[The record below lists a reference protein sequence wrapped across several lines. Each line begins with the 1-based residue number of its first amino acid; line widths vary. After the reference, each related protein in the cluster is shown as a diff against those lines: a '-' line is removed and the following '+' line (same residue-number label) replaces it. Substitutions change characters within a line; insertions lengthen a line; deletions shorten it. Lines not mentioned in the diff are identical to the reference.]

1 MKTGGKIMSSNREIL
16 ADNIAKRFVDA
27 ISGNDKDQIVEYNP
41 EDRIYVGKLS
51 PQSKEDSFSSSV
63 LIKQIG
69 VDFRIPKSDVDDA
82 ELNIYPQGHFFF
94 RVLPTFAQQKE
105 FFLKDFNAAFKGE
118 YETFDELFNAYA
130 AGKLSTDMQ
139 KHRVQLLPV
148 YEKIAIDSDVPLVV
162 KVADYYNKKY
172 ECGSIPQGDVFY
184 HCIEQAVEKL
194 NLELKERVN
203 IIPCQ
208 FRDKLTFSDL
218 ASEETWG
225 KYKQKQINREKFSM
239 FANFNYSLVVEF
251 RGIDNYVNCTIA
263 LSNETLWE
271 DETAGFG
278 QTKSKSN
285 DKYRISTLFNSG
297 IKVECVNTKFLP
309 IELEYFAEDYK
320 YDKNVYALGNN
331 CNVQYDKENGAIQ
344 TTHVPKFIQYRLKTR
359 DDLAVKFDDLITDP
373 VATLNQIHKRM
384 LIELAQWEKDYN
396 QGKNLATG
404 EPLTEFAKTQFKKE
418 IEGFNTE
425 IRRFNTGILLI
436 EKYNMIRQAFCYMN
450 EAFKSSAKGYSTWRL
465 FQIVFIVSLILDVV
479 AHEPD
484 LMLDDDIVAK
494 AKTDDVDIL
503 YFPTGGG
510 KTEAFLGIMVFN
522 LFFDRLRNK
531 ECGVTAMIKYPLRLL
546 SVQQVQ
552 RVSNILAKA
561 EIIRRKHI
569 AQGEEFSLGY
579 FVGEH
584 NTPNSIKDEKKQSI
598 EEMTETELDEKF
610 RLLDVCPFCGQKSV
624 HVVYNKNK
632 NSLVHICDT
641 PDCQSHGTV
650 PLYMVDEDV
659 YRFLPSVIIS
669 TVDKMTAV
677 GLNSRFHN
685 LLCGAE
691 FKCPKHGY
699 TDKLKC
705 LEPSCDCDTPDF
717 QKVHM
722 KDPAPSLLIQDEL
735 HLIKESLGTY
745 DGHYETLIDYFIKN
759 LSRSK
764 RGIKVIGAT
773 ATISAYAEQAKH
785 LYWKN
790 AIRFPA
796 ASPYLDHNFYSKID
810 NSDICRI
817 MLGYAPFGK
826 AIVNSVA
833 YSLQYLKRV
842 VWDLYE
848 NPKQILSFD
857 KIVFE
862 GTEEEKIAAA
872 KKLLE
877 EYWIILE
884 YNNVKMESNRVLQAL
899 EDPINT
905 ELNAEGIRP
914 LISRKMTGDDSFQE
928 VRKTLSDIE
937 NANSVIDELDFNMI
951 AATSMISHG
960 VDADRF
966 NLMVFYGIP
975 GSTAEYIQAYSRVG
989 RKHTGVVIDIIR
1001 PSREK
1006 DRSYLKNFNKFHEYK
1021 DILVDAVSINRWAT
1035 KAVEITLPGILS
1047 SILLNYYLYELKYEN
1062 GAQDISKFS
1071 NLKAAIDMGK
1081 ITKEKVKEHT
1091 YAVYKCSNEYS
1102 SVGKL
1107 YKQVIDQK
1115 IDELFDKIKTSSYE
1129 SKTYLTEVFDKCGFH
1144 VMTSLRD
1151 TDKQIIVEMR

>member
-1 MKTGGKIMSSNREIL
+1 MSNNREIL
-16 ADNIAKRFVDA
+16 AENISKRFVDA
-27 ISGNDKDQIVEYNP
+27 ISGNDKDQISEYNP

-69 VDFRIPKSDVDDA
+69 IDFRIPRNDVDVA
-82 ELNIYPQGHFFF
+82 ELNIYPQGNFFY
-94 RVLPTFAQQKE
+94 RVLPTFEQQRE
-105 FFLKDFNAAFKGE
+105 FFFKDFNAAFKGE
-118 YETFDELFNAYA
+118 YKTVKELFEAYNSGA
-130 AGKLSTDMQ
+130 LTADMQ
-139 KHRVQLLPV
+139 KHKVHLLPI
-148 YEKIAIDSDVPLVV
+148 YEKIAIDRNDISFKV
-162 KVADYYNKKY
+162 KVAEFYNKQY
-172 ECGSIPQGDVFY
+172 ECGKIPQDNEFY
-184 HCIEQAVEKL
+184 VHIQQEVEAL
-194 NLELKERVN
+194 NLELGKKDN

-208 FRDKLTFSDL
+208 FRDKLTFNDL
-218 ASEETWG
+218 ISEDAWER
-225 KYKQKQINREKFSM
+225 YKQKQVKREEFSM
-239 FANFNYSLVVEF
+239 FAKFNYSLAVEF
-251 RGIDNYVNCTIA
+251 KGIDNYVNCTIA
-263 LSNETLWE
+263 LSNETIWE
-271 DETAGFG
+271 DESAGFG
-278 QTKSKSN
+278 QTKSN

-297 IKVECVNTKFLP
+297 IKVECGNTKFLP
-309 IELEYFAEDYK
+309 IELEYFSEDYK

-331 CNVQYDKENGAIQ
+331 CNVQYDNSKLTIQ
-344 TTHVPKFIQYRLKTR
+344 TTHVPKFVQYRLKTR
-359 DDLAVKFDDLITDP
+359 DDLAVKFDDLISNP
-373 VATLNQIHKRM
+373 VVTLKQIHAKM
-384 LIELAQWEKDYN
+384 LDELICWEKDYARD
-396 QGKNLATG
+396 KNLATG
-404 EPLTEFAKTQFKKE
+404 EPLSEFARNQFKKE
-418 IEGFNTE
+418 IEGFSTE
-425 IRRFNTGILLI
+425 IKRFNTGIYLI

-450 EAFKSSAKGYSTWRL
+450 KAFKCSAKGYTTWRL

-484 LMLDDDIVAK
+484 LMLEDDIIAK

-522 LFFDRLRNK
+522 LFFDRLRGK
-531 ECGVTAMIKYPLRLL
+531 ECGVTAMLKYPLRLL

-552 RVSNILAKA
+552 RVSNILAEA
-561 EIIRRKHI
+561 ELIRRAFI
-569 AQGEEFSLGY
+569 PQGESFGLGY
-579 FVGEH
+579 FVGDH
-584 NTPNSIKDEKKQSI
+584 NTPNSIKGEIKQLI
-598 EEMTETELDEKF
+598 EEMSQMELDEKY
-610 RLLDVCPFCGQKSV
+610 RLLDVCPFCGQKGV
-624 HVVYNKNK
+624 HVIYDKDK
-632 NSLVHICDT
+632 NSLVHICNT
-641 PDCQSHGTV
+641 PDCQSHGII

-669 TVDKMTAV
+669 TVDKMTAI

-691 FKCPKHGY
+691 FRCPKHGY

-705 LEPSCDCDTPDF
+705 LEPSCDCDTSDF
-717 QKVHM
+717 QRIHM

-745 DGHYETLIDYFIKN
+745 DGHYETLIEYFVKN
-759 LSRSK
+759 LSGSN
-764 RGIKVIGAT
+764 RGLKVIGAT

-790 AIRFPA
+790 SIRFPA

-810 NSDICRI
+810 DGDICRI
-817 MLGYAPFGK
+817 ILGYAPFGK

-842 VWDLYE
+842 VWDLYQ
-848 NPKQILSFD
+848 NPKQILSF
-857 KIVFE
+857 KNIKFE
-862 GTEEEKIAAA
+862 GTEDEQITAA

-905 ELNAEGIRP
+905 ELNADGIKP
-914 LISRKMTGDDSFQE
+914 LVSRKMTGDDSFQE
-928 VRKTLSDIE
+928 VRATLSDIE
-937 NANSVIDELDFNMI
+937 HANSVINDLDFNMI

-1021 DILVDAVSINRWAT
+1021 DILVDSVSINRWAT
-1035 KAVEITLPGILS
+1035 KAVEVTLPGVLS
-1047 SILLNYYLYELKYEN
+1047 SIFLNYYLYKLKYET
-1062 GAQDISKFS
+1062 GIQDISKFS
-1071 NLKAAIDMGK
+1071 NLQEAIIRDK
-1081 ITKEKVKEHT
+1081 ITEEMMREHA
-1091 YAVYKCSNEYS
+1091 YAVYKCSDEDS

-1107 YKQVIDQK
+1107 YKQVID
-1115 IDELFDKIKTSSYE
+1115 DKIKEIFEKLKTNSFE
-1129 SKTYLTEVFDKCGFH
+1129 AKTYLTEVFEKCGFH
-1144 VMTSLRD
+1144 IIKSLRD
-1151 TDKQIIVEMR
+1151 TDRQIIVEMR